1 MSLDETGPSGSS
13 SDFDLTTPRRDEALD
28 TSKRFFPAQP
38 ESQPA
43 AQTPPWGAKRCPS
56 CHTPVLHN
64 QTVCA
69 ECGTRLIPRLA
80 KVRCL
85 RCRKRATSDHV
96 ICPHCG
102 RELRAAPSRLLTI
115 GAPALLVGALAI
127 ALLARDM
134 PSFLQEND
142 NLPLIQN
149 VVITPVSSDAE
160 PSVRLARD
168 SLAPA
173 VVQSGAGQSAD
184 AALASSQ
191 PVVARPAPPTQAPTT
206 AAAGPPAQAPAPPPD
221 TAIQTTE
228 TSAAN
233 ATQPAGA
240 PAETVVAPAETSTS
254 TPTAAPT
261 PTPAWMI
268 YTIKKNDMLQ
278 QIAQRFQID
287 LSRLMEEN
295 EIAPGEARRLQVGQE
310 IELPGILR
318 ETATPAATETAT
330 PGPTPAG

>member
-102 RELRAAPSRLLTI
+102 RELRPAPSRLLTV
-115 GAPALLVGALAI
+115 GVPALLVCALASVLI
-127 ALLARDM
+127 ARVGPAVLPNR
-134 PSFLQEND
+134 ER
-142 NLPLIQN
+142 LPLIQN
-149 VVITPVSSDAE
+149 IVITPAPSNAE
-160 PSVRLARD
+160 APVRQERD
-168 SLAPA
+168 SLARA
-173 VVQSGAGQSAD
+173 VVQSGARGSGEAPT
-184 AALASSQ
+184 AESGPGEPAGASS
-191 PVVARPAPPTQAPTT
+191 APP
-206 AAAGPPAQAPAPPPD
+206 AAAGAATAGGTPSPTPSASPTVTATDTTAP
-221 TAIQTTE
+221 TATATATPTLLTHTLLEGQFPSTVATLYGVKLSDLMAANELTE
-228 TSAAN
+228 TDAKTLGPGFVLVVPGVYVETPTP
-233 ATQPAGA
+233 TQTP
-240 PAETVVAPAETSTS
+240 PT
-254 TPTAAPT
+254 TPTAAPSPTGDGGEAT
-261 PTPAWMI
+261 PT
-268 YTIKKNDMLQ
+268 
-278 QIAQRFQID
+278 
-287 LSRLMEEN
+287 
-295 EIAPGEARRLQVGQE
+295 G
-310 IELPGILR
+310 
-318 ETATPAATETAT
+318 
-330 PGPTPAG
+330 TPAG